1 MCGMLYLIHKN
12 KIRTMKINNSRVL
25 ITGGSSGIG
34 KETAK
39 QFIAKGA
46 KVVITGRNENKLQNV
61 ANEIGAIP
69 LLFDI
74 SDLKSIPQKAKE
86 AMSLL
91 EGKIDVLVNNA
102 GIGVFPMLGEITEAD
117 LLTVYNTNVF
127 GLALITQ
134 ELIPTF
140 KSQKSGNIINI
151 GSTASLKGF
160 ARGSVYA
167 ASKFAVRGMT
177 QSWQAELRKD
187 NIRVSLINPSE
198 VTTAFADKTRE
209 ERNEETNKLGSEDIA
224 QTILSAVEM
233 RDKGFV
239 PEVTVWAT
247 NPF

>member
-1 MCGMLYLIHKN
+1 MTIKN
-12 KIRTMKINNSRVL
+12 SNVL

-46 KVVITGRNENKLQNV
+46 KVVITGRDETKLNQI
-61 ANEIGAIP
+61 ATEIGAIP
-69 LLFDI
+69 LAFDI

-86 AMSLL
+86 ALTLL
-91 EGKIDVLVNNA
+91 GGKIDTLVNNA
-102 GIGVFPMLGEITEAD
+102 GIGVFPILGDITEAD
-117 LLTVYNTNVF
+117 LLKVYNTNVF
-127 GLALITQ
+127 GLALLTQ
-134 ELIPTF
+134 ELLPMF
-140 KSQKSGNIINI
+140 KTQQSGNIINI

-177 QSWQAELRKD
+177 QSWQAELRPD

-198 VTTAFADKTRE
+198 VTTAFAATSRK
-209 ERNEETNKLGSEDIA
+209 ERNEESNKLGSEDIA
-224 QTILSAVEM
+224 QTILSVVEM
-233 RDKGFV
+233 RNKGFV

>member
-1 MCGMLYLIHKN
+1 M
-12 KIRTMKINNSRVL
+12 
-25 ITGGSSGIG
+25 
-34 KETAK
+34 
-39 QFIAKGA
+39 
-46 KVVITGRNENKLQNV
+46 ITGRDVNKLQKV

-69 LLFDI
+69 LPFDI
-74 SDLKSIPQKAKE
+74 SDLKSIPEKAKE

-91 EGKIDVLVNNA
+91 EGTIDVLINNA
-102 GIGVFPMLGEITEAD
+102 GIGVFPLLGEITEDD
-117 LLTVYNTNVF
+117 LKTVYNTNVF

-134 ELIPTF
+134 ELIPFF
-140 KSQKSGNIINI
+140 KAQQSGNIINI

-198 VTTAFADKTRE
+198 VTTAFADTNRE
-209 ERNEETNKLGSEDIA
+209 ERNEESNKLGAEDIA
-224 QTILSAVEM
+224 QAILSVVNM

>member
-1 MCGMLYLIHKN
+1 
-12 KIRTMKINNSRVL
+12 MKINKSRVL

-46 KVVITGRNENKLQNV
+46 KVLITGRDEAKLKQV
-61 ANEIGAIP
+61 ATEIGAIP
-69 LLFDI
+69 LAFDI
-74 SDLKSIPQKAKE
+74 SDLKTIPQKAKE
-86 AMSLL
+86 AITLL
-91 EGKIDVLVNNA
+91 DGKIDTLVNNA
-102 GIGVFPMLGEITEAD
+102 GIGVFPILGEITEAD
-117 LLTVYNTNVF
+117 LLNVYNTNVF
-127 GLALITQ
+127 GLALLTQ
-134 ELIPTF
+134 ELLPIF
-140 KSQKSGNIINI
+140 KAQQSGNIVNI

-187 NIRVSLINPSE
+187 NIRVSLVNPSE
-198 VTTAFADKTRE
+198 VTTAFADTARE
-209 ERNEETNKLGSEDIA
+209 ERNEESNKLGSEDIA
-224 QTILSAVEM
+224 QTIVSVVEM
-233 RDKGFV
+233 RDKAFV

>member
-1 MCGMLYLIHKN
+1 
-12 KIRTMKINNSRVL
+12 MKISNSRVL

-39 QFIAKGA
+39 QFIAEGA
-46 KVVITGRNENKLQNV
+46 KVVITGRDANKLQKV

-69 LLFDI
+69 LPFDI
-74 SDLKSIPQKAKE
+74 SDLKSIPEKAKE

-91 EGKIDVLVNNA
+91 EGTIDVLINNA
-102 GIGVFPMLGEITEAD
+102 GIGVFPLLGEITEDD
-117 LLTVYNTNVF
+117 LKTVYNTNVF

-134 ELIPTF
+134 ELIPFF
-140 KSQKSGNIINI
+140 KAQQSGNIINI

-198 VTTAFADKTRE
+198 VTTAFADTNRE
-209 ERNEETNKLGSEDIA
+209 ERNEESNKLGAEDIA
-224 QTILSAVEM
+224 QAILSVVNM

>member
-1 MCGMLYLIHKN
+1 MD
-12 KIRTMKINNSRVL
+12 INNSRVL

-39 QFIAKGA
+39 QFIANGA
-46 KVVITGRNENKLQNV
+46 KVVITGRDETKLNYI
-61 ANEIGAIP
+61 AAEIGAIP

-74 SDLKSIPQKAKE
+74 SNLKSIPQKVKE
-86 AMSLL
+86 ALVHL
-91 EGKIDVLVNNA
+91 DGTVDVLINNA
-102 GIGVFPMLGEITEAD
+102 GIGIFPLLGDITEAD
-117 LLTVYNTNVF
+117 LLAVYNTNVF
-127 GLALITQ
+127 GLALLTQ
-134 ELIPTF
+134 ELISTF
-140 KSQKSGNIINI
+140 KAQQSGNIINI

-177 QSWQAELRKD
+177 QSWQAELRKE

-198 VTTAFADKTRE
+198 VTTAFADLTRK
-209 ERNEETNKLGSEDIA
+209 ERNEESNKLGAEDIA
-224 QTILSAVEM
+224 QTILSVVEM

>member
-1 MCGMLYLIHKN
+1 MNIKN
-12 KIRTMKINNSRVL
+12 ANVL

-39 QFIAKGA
+39 QFLTKGA
-46 KVVITGRNENKLQNV
+46 KVVITGRDEKKLKAV
-61 ANEIGAIP
+61 AGEIGAIP

-74 SDLKSIPQKAKE
+74 SDLKSIPSKAKE
-86 AMSLL
+86 VISLL
-91 EGKIDVLVNNA
+91 DGKIDTLVNNA
-102 GIGVFPMLGEITEAD
+102 GIGVFPILGEITEED
-117 LLTVYNTNVF
+117 LVSVYTTNVF
-127 GLALITQ
+127 GLTLLTQ
-134 ELIPTF
+134 EFIPYF
-140 KSQKSGNIINI
+140 KNQNYGNIINI

-167 ASKFAVRGMT
+167 ASKFAVRGLT

-187 NIRVSLINPSE
+187 NIRVSLVNPSE
-198 VTTAFADKTRE
+198 VTTAFSNNSRE
-209 ERNEETNKLGSEDIA
+209 EREEEFNKLGPEDIA
-224 QTILSAVEM
+224 QTIISLVEM

>member
-1 MCGMLYLIHKN
+1 
-12 KIRTMKINNSRVL
+12 MKINNSRVL

-46 KVVITGRNENKLQNV
+46 KVVITGRDENKLKQV
-61 ANEIGAIP
+61 ATEIGAIP

-74 SDLKSIPQKAKE
+74 SDLKSIPQKANE
-86 AMSLL
+86 AMALL

-102 GIGVFPMLGEITEAD
+102 GIGVFPILGEITEDD

-127 GLALITQ
+127 GLALLTQ
-134 ELIPTF
+134 ELLPTF
-140 KSQKSGNIINI
+140 KKQQSGNIINI

-167 ASKFAVRGMT
+167 ASKFAIRGMT

-198 VTTAFADKTRE
+198 VTTAFADIARE
-209 ERNEETNKLGSEDIA
+209 EREEESNKLGSEDIA
-224 QTILSAVEM
+224 QTILSVVEM
-233 RDKGFV
+233 RDKAFV